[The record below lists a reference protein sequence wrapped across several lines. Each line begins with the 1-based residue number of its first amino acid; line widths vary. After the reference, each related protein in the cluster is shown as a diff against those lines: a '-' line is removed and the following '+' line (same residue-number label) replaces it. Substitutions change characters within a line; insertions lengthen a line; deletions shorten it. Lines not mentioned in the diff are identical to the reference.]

1 LLGKNKELPTVL
13 NASTALVAATPDSN
27 HGPDYKDQC
36 RTDPNEPRHGH
47 RAGPVVL
54 ADAVWIDKTEKEY
67 EEEVA

>member
-1 LLGKNKELPTVL
+1 LLGKTKELPTVL
-13 NASTALVAATPDSN
+13 NASTAQLAATPERN

-36 RTDPNEPRHGH
+36 RTDPSELRHSQ

-54 ADAVWIDKTEKEY
+54 ADAVWIDQTEKEY